1 MQLSRFL
8 KTLACALP
16 LLAGAAFADA
26 VSVNALANGGAV
38 MRDNQLREIRDVLR
52 GGRGGYMDIGL
63 NYMPFNTQTPLK
75 SQFGEHDGFAFRHH
89 AAAFGTGEI
98 KPNNHLGALL
108 WLERSG
114 WDGEDFFF
122 LPQYNRFSMHRT
134 LATWGLVYTQSA
146 MDVTVAG
153 GMQHLNVE
161 HKGDIYPAEQDSLL
175 YSWAH
180 LRWRNLS
187 VQGSFNKAD
196 WRSVRASMDLE
207 SRFVYGGSRSGLM
220 TYLPNVDIA
229 LYNGGDD
236 DDSLRVFWEQNLYGQ
251 KLYGE
256 LAYDVTNKDFH
267 SAALKYYPDP
277 SRMIAF
283 EATCLRRNEPDGSK
297 KLLWGGAVDFLFVRI
312 AYNSAYEYEH
322 LFNAKGTVIAE
333 LKFSLGTVDGYLFGR
348 GAPQSA
354 PMETLRLERK
364 NKDTP
369 PEGDGLMET
378 GTKVIEAKGLR
389 YDKPD
394 SGSSSKGG
402 R

>member
-1 MQLSRFL
+1 MQFTRMI
-8 KTLACALP
+8 KTFACALS
-16 LLAGAAFADA
+16 LLAGVAFADA
-26 VSVNALANGGAV
+26 VSMNALANGGAV

-52 GGRGGYMDIGL
+52 GGRGGYVDIGL
-63 NYMPFNTQTPLK
+63 NYMPLPSQTPLK

-98 KPNNHLGALL
+98 SPSKHLGVLL

-122 LPQYNRFSMHRT
+122 FPQYNAFAMNRSVT
-134 LATWGLVYTQSA
+134 TWGLVYTQSA
-146 MDVTVAG
+146 MDMTVAA
-153 GMQHLNVE
+153 GMQHENME

-180 LRWRNLS
+180 LRWGKVS
-187 VQGSFNKAD
+187 VQGNFYKAD
-196 WRSVRASMDLE
+196 WRSFRGSLDLE
-207 SRFVYGGSRSGLM
+207 SRAVYGGRSSGLS
-220 TYLPNVDIA
+220 TYLPNIDVA

-236 DDSLRVFWEQNLYGQ
+236 DDSLRVIWEQNLFEQ
-251 KLYGE
+251 RLYGE
-256 LAYDVTNKDFH
+256 LAYDITNNDFH

-283 EATCLRRNEPDGSK
+283 EATCLRRNEPNGSK
-297 KLLWGGAVDFLFVRI
+297 KLLWGGAIDLLFVRI

-333 LKFSLGTVDGYLFGR
+333 LKFSLGTLDGALFGR

-354 PMETLRLERK
+354 PMETLRLEKK

-369 PEGDGLMET
+369 PEGKGLMEK
-378 GTKVIEAKGLR
+378 GTDKVLEAKGVR
-389 YDKPD
+389 YEKDN
-394 SGSSSKGG
+394 GG
-402 R
+402 KR